1 MVEGNISFC
10 GIDCNACPAY
20 IATQANDTKKLADVA
35 KGWSSE
41 EFPLG
46 PDDILCD
53 GCHTERVTK
62 FVPECTTRLCG
73 LEKGVSN
80 CAQCGE
86 YVCEKL
92 EKQWGMLGE
101 ETATSSKAAL
111 DKLSLSYEV

>member
-1 MVEGNISFC
+1 MVEVNISFC
-10 GIDCNACPAY
+10 GMDCNACPAY
-20 IATQANDTKKLADVA
+20 IATKANDVTKLADVA

-46 PDDILCD
+46 PDDVLCD
-53 GCHTERVTK
+53 GCHAERVAK
-62 FVPECTTRLCG
+62 FAPECATRQCG
-73 LEKGVSN
+73 LEKGVEN

-101 ETATSSKAAL
+101 EARNSSKSTL
-111 DKLSLSYEV
+111 DTLSLSYEV